1 MKTPDILK
9 KIPRLLL
16 ILVPVIIALIV
27 VIVFVAIGYFNTLST
42 RADLEKEIEQK
53 EAAIAS
59 MEGLYNIGELERQLA
74 EAERKLEE
82 DAPFPNE
89 IDNNDVIELFIRI
102 EKEAGLKVFYH
113 EPGDPGT
120 TTIGG
125 NSYHA
130 KYYST
135 YVCGEDEPLS
145 KVIKLLELLEKEQYN
160 TLRNDSIELT
170 GPDVWSLNFNIIIV
184 YQ

>member
-16 ILVPVIIALIV
+16 ILVPVIIALIA
-27 VIVFVAIGYFNTLST
+27 VIVVVAIGYFNTLST
-42 RADLEKEIEQK
+42 KADLEKEIEQK

-59 MEGLYNIGELERQLA
+59 MEGLYNIGEMERQLA

-82 DAPFPNE
+82 DAPFPAD
-89 IDNNDVIELFIRI
+89 IDSNDVIEMFIRI

-120 TTIGG
+120 TTING
-125 NSYHA
+125 NSYHT

-145 KVIKLLELLEKEQYN
+145 KLIKLLELLENEQYN
-160 TLRNDSIELT
+160 TLRNDNLELT
-170 GPDVWSLNFNIIIV
+170 GPDIWSLNFDIIIV

>member
-1 MKTPDILK
+1 MKTPDLLK

-16 ILVPVIIALIV
+16 ILIPIIIALIV
-27 VIVFVAIGYFNTLST
+27 VVVFVAIGYFNTLST
-42 RADLEKEIEQK
+42 KADLEKEIEQK

-59 MEGLYNIGELERQLA
+59 MEGLYNIGELERRLA

-82 DAPFPNE
+82 DAPFPAD
-89 IDNNDVIELFIRI
+89 IDNNDMIEMFIRV
-102 EKEAGLKVFYH
+102 EKDSGLKIFYH
-113 EPGDPGT
+113 EPGDAGT
-120 TTIGG
+120 TTING
-125 NSYHA
+125 NSYHT

-135 YVCGEDEPLS
+135 YVCGADEPLS
-145 KVIKLLELLEKEQYN
+145 KLIDLLELLENEQYN

-170 GPDVWSLNFNIIIV
+170 GPDVWSLNFDIIIV